1 MNLAKQ
7 IREYKMSNPEATPSQ
22 IADACKTNLQY
33 VHTTLNKA
41 KTRAKMAEQIVQTQ
55 LPSAEQRQ
63 VMKGQ
68 QVLRD
73 EINRLHAEVTR
84 LKLHNDM
91 LQAMLKV
98 QEFDLMNRRNGSSI

>member
-7 IREYKMSNPEATPSQ
+7 IREYKMSHPEATPPQ
-22 IADACKTNLQY
+22 IAEAVNTNLQY

-41 KTRAKMAEQIVQTQ
+41 RMRAKAAEKGVQTKS
-55 LPSAEQRQ
+55 PTAEQRQ

-68 QVLRD
+68 QILRD
-73 EINRLHAEVTR
+73 EINRLHGEITR

-91 LQAMLKV
+91 LQAMVKV
-98 QEFDLMNRRNGSSI
+98 QEFDLLNRRNGPSI

>member
-1 MNLAKQ
+1 MNIAKQ
-7 IREYKMSNPEATPSQ
+7 IREYKMSNPQATPPE
-22 IADACKTNLQY
+22 IAEALKVKLQY
-33 VHTTLNKA
+33 VHTTLHKV
-41 KTRAKMAEQIVQTQ
+41 KLRAKAADKIVQTQ
-55 LPSAEQRQ
+55 LPTAEQRQ

-73 EINRLHAEVTR
+73 EINRLHAEITR

-98 QEFDLMNRRNGSSI
+98 QEFDLMNRRHGSSI